1 MTKFDDRPASP
12 WAQRILAA
20 TLAAA
25 LVSAIATVYLTV
37 IFLARGSSPHVWEW
51 IYGVVGRITG

>member
-12 WAQRILAA
+12 WAWRILAA
-20 TLAAA
+20 TLVA
-25 LVSAIATVYLTV
+25 AIAAVYLTV